1 MSPPVSARS
10 TSVAMLLFFGLTA
23 AAPARANV
31 DASGRWFVEADSVRC
46 QIELSSSGTQLVASG
61 ACFHAGAVDGAG
73 TFDAASGHFSVS
85 GSAEG
90 VCDSFMV
97 DATVAPDGTTFAGTF
112 LCLAL
117 QLFPV
122 RGNVTGSRCGDG
134 LPACAIDDALH
145 QAIEE
150 ALRDYERLGL
160 RDIARAGAVRF
171 DFAAPSS
178 GVLEVRVA
186 NFGAP
191 VSIADG
197 TTTVETPAQV
207 VTELRLTRRGRRLVR
222 RRRRLALRLT
232 VSFTAQGRTLTE
244 VAFGTVSREPLVRQ

>member
-1 MSPPVSARS
+1 MIPPVSARS

-61 ACFHAGAVDGAG
+61 DCFHAGAVDGAG

-134 LPACAIDDALH
+134 LPACAIDDALGA
-145 QAIEE
+145 AIEG
-150 ALRDYERLGL
+150 ALRDDSVSGTSRVPVPCASISRHRHQGCWRCASRILPRPSPLPTVPL
-160 RDIARAGAVRF
+160 RSRH
-171 DFAAPSS
+171 
-178 GVLEVRVA
+178 
-186 NFGAP
+186 
-191 VSIADG
+191 
-197 TTTVETPAQV
+197 
-207 VTELRLTRRGRRLVR
+207 LRR
-222 RRRRLALRLT
+222 
-232 VSFTAQGRTLTE
+232 
-244 VAFGTVSREPLVRQ
+244 